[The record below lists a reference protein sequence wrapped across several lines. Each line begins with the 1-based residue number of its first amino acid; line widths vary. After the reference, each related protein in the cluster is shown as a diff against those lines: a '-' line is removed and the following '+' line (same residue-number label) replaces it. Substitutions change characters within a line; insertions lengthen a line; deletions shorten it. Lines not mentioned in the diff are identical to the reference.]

1 MKKIVSLCV
10 CIFMLVMPV
19 FVQENESTEQTFG
32 QDLVQ
37 GLEAYKIGNWED
49 ALFFLKRTDNFQNA
63 LSDAVWYFV
72 IMAEMNLGDYDAA
85 LRDGS
90 TFLEV
95 FSESIYVPEI
105 TYQTEYARFELD
117 MYDEA
122 INGFSDFIYVYPDHD
137 FVSFAV
143 FYTGEALYNTYDFSR
158 AKSYFDR
165 IVLEFPE
172 STKYDDALF
181 RLELLEQREREE
193 KLLYLLRVTG
203 EEAVA
208 AKEDYERQIKQLQS
222 EETLI
227 LRKRL
232 QELETEHG
240 KLQIERQEL
249 LAQNESLRNTVQ
261 ELNTVIVE
269 NNDQT
274 SESDSFTTNT
284 NTINTVGEVGSSENA
299 TSISEQNS
307 NSLIEELT
315 RKALELQRLINEN

>member
-1 MKKIVSLCV
+1 MKKLISLSV
-10 CIFMLVMPV
+10 CFFLLALPV
-19 FVQENESTEQTFG
+19 FVQENEATEQTFG
-32 QDLVQ
+32 QDLIQ

-72 IMAEMNLGDYDAA
+72 IMAEMNLGEYDAA
-85 LRDGS
+85 LRDGNA
-90 TFLEV
+90 FLEI
-95 FSESIYVPEI
+95 FPDSIYVPEI
-105 TYQTEYARFELD
+105 TYQTVYASYELD
-117 MYDEA
+117 MYDIA
-122 INGFSDFIYVYPDHD
+122 ISGFSDFIYMYPNHN
-137 FVSFAV
+137 FVSYAV

-158 AKSYFDR
+158 SKSYFDR
-165 IVLEFPE
+165 IIIDFPE

-232 QELETEHG
+232 QELEAEHG

-249 LAQNESLRNTVQ
+249 LAQNESLKSTVQ
-261 ELNTVIVE
+261 ELQTVVMGREDRASQSDSSLDNSVSGIQVDDSGTRDATSS
-269 NNDQT
+269 NND
-274 SESDSFTTNT
+274 
-284 NTINTVGEVGSSENA
+284 
-299 TSISEQNS
+299 NS
-307 NSLIEELT
+307 LLIEELT
-315 RKALELQRLINEN
+315 RKALELQRLINDN